1 MRIDVL
7 YLSILLA
14 GCRTSIEGT
23 GEIVD
28 LGATETTFDT
38 VATTQSPTATA
49 ESGAEPGIPTTSGGE
64 TGGGTGSGASSGAAP
79 VCGDGVIEGD
89 ESCDDGIE
97 ANKNFN
103 PCRADCQ
110 PATCGDGFVQ
120 VSNSETCDDGPLNTA
135 TPGYNECS
143 TACVRATYCG
153 DGIVQAEAGEECE
166 PGGDDDADTC
176 AAMCRHKPRL
186 VFLTSAVYSGNL
198 GGLAGADK
206 RCNEFAAQQPGLTG
220 SYRAWLLVD
229 GQSLADRFPEF
240 VAPAT
245 WNFTNTSAGLLAKS
259 FTELIEE
266 GPAEPVAFTE
276 AGDAVPEAHHQGRHR
291 GRRRLCAVD
300 QRGREPRARG
310 LQRLRAR
317 PRGGRPALAA
327 RASVD
332 RQGSQAALRRE
343 APDLLRSGRRLI
355 LRSSP

>member
-14 GCRTSIEGT
+14 GCGTSTEGT

-276 AGDAVPEAHHQGRHR
+276 AGDAVPEALVWTGITKD
-291 GRRRLCAVD
+291 GVAAGGDCA
-300 QRGREPRARG
+300 QWTSEAGS
-310 LQRLRAR
+310 
-317 PRGGRPALAA
+317 PALVGF
-327 RASVD
+327 SGYV
-332 RQGSQAALRRE
+332 
-343 APDLLRSGRRLI
+343 PDLGPDALHWQLERQWTDKGLKRFCGGKRRI
-355 LRSSP
+355 YCVQVAD

>member
-28 LGATETTFDT
+28 LGATETTFGT

-276 AGDAVPEAHHQGRHR
+276 AGDAVPEALVWTGILKDGIAAGGDCAQWTSEAGSPALVGFSGYVPDLGPDALHWQLERQWTDKGLK
-291 GRRRLCAVD
+291 RLCGEKHPIYCVQVAD
-300 QRGREPRARG
+300 
-310 LQRLRAR
+310 
-317 PRGGRPALAA
+317 
-327 RASVD
+327 
-332 RQGSQAALRRE
+332 
-343 APDLLRSGRRLI
+343 
-355 LRSSP
+355 